1 MKSKKVAIIQKA
13 GQYILLSAGR
23 NAVKYKIHK
32 RGKGAVRMTVFE
44 AIYLMLAFGTF
55 IVALLSLIVL
65 LMKKK

>member
-1 MKSKKVAIIQKA
+1 
-13 GQYILLSAGR
+13 
-23 NAVKYKIHK
+23 
-32 RGKGAVRMTVFE
+32 MTVFE